1 MERDDGST
9 DERQQGTYVK
19 YSLEVNSAVTFFN
32 LGTTGVL
39 RWVILCHGE
48 LFCTLLKT
56 TDILEEEEAELNEA
70 RRGNQGD
77 SWVSGFPK

>member
-1 MERDDGST
+1 MAALTRE
-9 DERQQGTYVK
+9 TYVK

-39 RWVILCHGE
+39 RWVILCRGE
-48 LFCTLLKT
+48 LFCTFLKT

-77 SWVSGFPK
+77 SGCLVFLSKTM